1 MSDNL
6 ATLRNLGPKSQQ
18 MLERAGLRTLDDVRQ
33 LGTVAAFLRVK
44 AADAGAT
51 LNLLWALEGALS
63 GRHWRDVAR
72 EDRTRLL
79 LELDSHQQGNS
90 RA

>member
-33 LGTVAAFLRVK
+33 LGAVAAFLRVK
-44 AADAGAT
+44 TTDAGAT